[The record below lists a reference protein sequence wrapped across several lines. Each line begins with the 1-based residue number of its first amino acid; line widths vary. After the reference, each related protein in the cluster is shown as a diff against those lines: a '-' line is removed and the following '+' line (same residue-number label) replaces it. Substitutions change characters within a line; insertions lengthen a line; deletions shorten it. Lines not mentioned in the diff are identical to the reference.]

1 MKAVMKVC
9 DRIVVL
15 HHGQL
20 LATGTPTEIRANKSV
35 IEAYLGHRH
44 GD

>member
-1 MKAVMKVC
+1 MKAVMQIC

-20 LATGTPTEIRANKSV
+20 LATGTPDEIRHNDTVVS
-35 IEAYLGHRH
+35 AYLGKRH